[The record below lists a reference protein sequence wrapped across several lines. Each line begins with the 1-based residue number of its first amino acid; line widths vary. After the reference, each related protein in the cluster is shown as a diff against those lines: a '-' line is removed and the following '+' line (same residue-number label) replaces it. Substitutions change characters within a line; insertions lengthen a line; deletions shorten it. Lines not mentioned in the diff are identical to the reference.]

1 MRKLGGKQ
9 EKREFKRK
17 GVENIEK
24 EPFSIQIEIEK
35 RGNYREIKRK

>member
-9 EKREFKRK
+9 EKRDFKRK
-17 GVENIEK
+17 GVENIER
-24 EPFSIQIEIEK
+24 EPFSIEIEK